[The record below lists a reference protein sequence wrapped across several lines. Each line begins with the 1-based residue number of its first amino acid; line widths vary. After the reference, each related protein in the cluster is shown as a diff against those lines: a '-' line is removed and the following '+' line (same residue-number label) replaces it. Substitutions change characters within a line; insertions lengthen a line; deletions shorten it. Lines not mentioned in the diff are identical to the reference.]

1 MQPGRKLVIVLDC
14 QYSAWRAKRIEDLL
28 VRDLVNFMTWM
39 AEPNQLERK
48 QAGYVVLLVLLVL
61 LVLAYLLY
69 KEFWKDVH

>member
-1 MQPGRKLVIVLDC
+1 M
-14 QYSAWRAKRIEDLL
+14 S
-28 VRDLVNFMTWM
+28 
-39 AEPNQLERK
+39 EPNQLERK